1 MKTELS
7 DHYESVSGSHAAE
20 KIRSLANSARYCL
33 FGTDLRHP
41 PITVRP
47 MTVQS
52 VDDAGYLWFLSGRTT
67 HTNQQIAADPQVQLF
82 FANPAS
88 SEFLTL
94 EGRALIS
101 DDYELRKRHW
111 TPIAKTWFNGGVDD
125 PDLTVIQVI
134 PTGGYYWDTK
144 HGKAIASLKIVVGAV
159 TGKTIDDS
167 IEGSV
172 RL

>member
-7 DHYESVSGSHAAE
+7 DHYESISGSHAAE

-94 EGRALIS
+94 EGRAHQRR
-101 DDYELRKRHW
+101 LR
-111 TPIAKTWFNGGVDD
+111 TAEKT
-125 PDLTVIQVI
+125 L
-134 PTGGYYWDTK
+134 DTDREN
-144 HGKAIASLKIVVGAV
+144 LVQ
-159 TGKTIDDS
+159 
-167 IEGSV
+167 
-172 RL
+172 RRRR